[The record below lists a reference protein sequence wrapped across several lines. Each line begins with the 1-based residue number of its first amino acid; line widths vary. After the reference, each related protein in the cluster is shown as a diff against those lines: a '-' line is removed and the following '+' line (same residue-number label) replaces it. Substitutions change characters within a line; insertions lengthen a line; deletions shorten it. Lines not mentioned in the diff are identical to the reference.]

1 MSGWVQVKLGEIS
14 TNIQTGPFGSQLHQ
28 SDYEADGV
36 PVIMPK
42 DIVNGAISETSIAR
56 IGEQMAKKL
65 SRHKVV
71 LDDIVYPRRGDVA
84 KCAIIGEKQS
94 GWLCGTGC
102 LKVTIDKAKALPLF
116 IYYQLQTP
124 SKTGWIEKHTVG
136 ATMPNLNTG
145 IIGQVPIDLPT
156 LNSQCKITD
165 ILFTY
170 DNLIDNYRHQIKLL
184 EEAAQRLYKEWFV
197 DLRFP
202 GHEHTKIVD
211 GVPEGWE
218 RRKAVEFFDISIGK
232 TPPRK
237 EKQWFTKTDIGIPW
251 VSISDMKDV
260 IFINQTEENLTQEA
274 CDRFNIKIIP
284 KGTILL
290 SFKLTVGR
298 VSINYVPVCTN
309 EAIAHFWIKND
320 SWRNYTFFYL
330 TNYNYDTL
338 GNTSGISKAIN
349 STIVKNMPFIMPEEN
364 TLTAYDNLIQAYV
377 SKIELLQNQITLLTE
392 ARDRLLPKLMSGEI
406 KV

>member
-116 IYYQLQTP
+116 VYYQLQTP

-170 DNLIDNYRHQIKLL
+170 DNLIDNYRRQIKLS
-184 EEAAQRLYKEWFV
+184 EEAVQRLYKEWFV

-202 GHEHTKIVD
+202 GYEYTKILD

-218 RRKAVEFFDISIGK
+218 
-232 TPPRK
+232 
-237 EKQWFTKTDIGIPW
+237 KTDINSIMTFHRGYDLTKSNMQYGKYPVVGSTSVIGYHNKYKIHGPGIVTGRSGSLGKYQLIWEDFWPHNTSLY
-251 VSISDMKDV
+251 VSDMKEHHFLYLYG
-260 IFINQTEENLTQEA
+260 ILQTVDFSVLNNGGA
-274 CDRFNIKIIP
+274 IP
-284 KGTILL
+284 
-290 SFKLTVGR
+290 
-298 VSINYVPVCTN
+298 
-309 EAIAHFWIKND
+309 
-320 SWRNYTFFYL
+320 
-330 TNYNYDTL
+330 TL
-338 GNTSGISKAIN
+338 NR
-349 STIVKNMPFIMPEEN
+349 N
-364 TLTAYDNLIQAYV
+364 TLSAIKVLKAPKSLQEKYV
-377 SKIELLQNQITLLTE
+377 GTVEPYYNIIRDVEKEITLLTE

>member
-116 IYYQLQTP
+116 VYYQLQTP

-145 IIGQVPIDLPT
+145 IIGQVPIDLPS

-165 ILFTY
+165 ILSAY
-170 DNLIDNYRHQIKLL
+170 DDLIDNYRRQIKLL
-184 EEAAQRLYKEWFV
+184 EEAAGRLYKEWFV

-202 GHEHTKIVD
+202 GYEQTKIVD
-211 GVPEGWE
+211 GVPDGW
-218 RRKAVEFFDISIGK
+218 RWGKLGDIAVDSGRNEKKQNRTNYAYYLPIDCLPKKSLTYLETNEIECAESSLVAFNSDDIVFGAMRPYFHKVVIARDKGLTRTTCFVINSRDKKYWSFLAMLLFSEDTINYATKISVGTTMPYVRWK
-232 TPPRK
+232 DFIQMPIIVPD
-237 EKQWFTKTDIGIPW
+237 EKICIEYGNY
-251 VSISDMKDV
+251 VS
-260 IFINQTEENLTQEA
+260 
-274 CDRFNIKIIP
+274 P
-284 KGTILL
+284 ILL
-290 SFKLTVGR
+290 NL
-298 VSINYVPVCTN
+298 
-309 EAIAHFWIKND
+309 
-320 SWRNYTFFYL
+320 
-330 TNYNYDTL
+330 
-338 GNTSGISKAIN
+338 SKMA
-349 STIVKNMPFIMPEEN
+349 
-364 TLTAYDNLIQAYV
+364 
-377 SKIELLQNQITLLTE
+377 NQITILTE
-392 ARDRLLPKLMSGEI
+392 SRDRLLPKLMSGEI